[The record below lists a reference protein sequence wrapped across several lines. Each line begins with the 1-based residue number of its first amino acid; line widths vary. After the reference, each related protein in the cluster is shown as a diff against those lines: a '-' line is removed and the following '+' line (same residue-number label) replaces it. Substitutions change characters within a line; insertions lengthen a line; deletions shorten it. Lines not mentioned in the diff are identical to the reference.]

1 MSDYLKYG
9 VFALYAVLFI
19 GMFVLV
25 LWIKHTRERRINQLQ
40 EDLKSKIEAGFKLTS
55 KDIVIIGRAYDLSAK
70 SSREALYRVYKG
82 IKKPDE
88 FEKLKDLV
96 AEIEK
101 EEPFDTMPD
110 EVKPSLLRVSE
121 LSYKSGEESDKHIL
135 TPITNILTK
144 YQELL
149 EEQKKTR
156 KQTNIAYMLTIVSFI
171 VGAVSLYFAVTAPTA
186 SEIATQLGS
195 MKQ

>member
-1 MSDYLKYG
+1 MSDSLKYA
-9 VFALYAVLFI
+9 VFTLYAVLII
-19 GMFVLV
+19 GMFVFA
-25 LWIKHTRERRINQLQ
+25 LWIKHKRDSRIGQLQ
-40 EDLKSKIEAGFKLTS
+40 EDLKSKIEAGFDLTS

-82 IKKPDE
+82 IKTPNE
-88 FEKLKDLV
+88 FEKLKTLV
-96 AEIEK
+96 AEIDK
-101 EEPFDTMPD
+101 DEPFDTMPD

-144 YQELL
+144 YQELQ

-156 KQTNIAYMLTIVSFI
+156 KQTNIAYMLTIISFI
-171 VGAVSLYFAVTAPTA
+171 VGAISLYFAITAPTA
-186 SEIATQLGS
+186 SDIATQLGA